1 MNNLENNAENNIDSK
16 AEIIQYKTSGTC
28 CGLMQVVIMDE
39 VIQDVEFLG
48 GCPGNLEA
56 IKQLLKGM
64 QIDEVIAKFSGIK
77 CGDKS
82 TSCAD
87 QLALCLEQYKSQKM
101 SKLK

>member
-1 MNNLENNAENNIDSK
+1 MNDTENKI
-16 AEIIQYKTSGTC
+16 EIIQYKTRGTC
-28 CGLMQVVIMDE
+28 CELIQVT
-39 VIQDVEFLG
+39 IQDGIIQDAEFFG

-64 QIDEVIAKFSGIK
+64 PIEEVISKFSGIK
-77 CGDKS
+77 CGNKS

-87 QLALCLEQYKSQKM
+87 QLALCLEEYKSREM

>member
-1 MNNLENNAENNIDSK
+1 MGVKMNDTENK
-16 AEIIQYKTSGTC
+16 MEIIEYKTSGTC
-28 CGLMQVVIMDE
+28 CGLIQVMILDSV
-39 VIQDVEFLG
+39 VQDVNFFG

-64 QIDEVIAKFSGIK
+64 PIDEIIAKFSGIK
-77 CGDKS
+77 CGEKS

-101 SKLK
+101 SKL